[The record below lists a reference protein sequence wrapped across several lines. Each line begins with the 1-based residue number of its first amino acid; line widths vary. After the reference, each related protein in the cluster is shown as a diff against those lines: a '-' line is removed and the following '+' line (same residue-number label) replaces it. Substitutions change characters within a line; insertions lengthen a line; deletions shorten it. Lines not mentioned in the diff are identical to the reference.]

1 MELFAAQD
9 EGYRTAVTGDAP
21 IRIAVEAAVRQ
32 SWDWLIGLD
41 GLFVGMS
48 TFGESGPYK
57 KVYEHFGITP
67 KAVADAVV
75 KRHGSR

>member
-1 MELFAAQD
+1 M
-9 EGYRTAVTGDAP
+9 
-21 IRIAVEAAVRQ
+21 RQ
-32 SWDWLIGLD
+32 SWDRLIGLD

-67 KAVADAVV
+67 KAVADAVL
-75 KRHGSR
+75 KRHNSR